1 MGQKIVGNDISNYS
15 LTDSLTIGEPRELEL
30 FNDVVINTGT
40 LSIPKFEEIELID
53 LDDENS
59 SDLVDL
65 GLDENYMDDAFKVFT
80 LF

>member
-65 GLDENYMDDAFKVFT
+65 GLDDNYMDDAFKVFT